1 MGSAARLR
9 GRGVANM
16 PVEALGSVGTV
27 SRGVGLAYRPVGG
40 EAVVVDLAE
49 EGREVKSV
57 GLGRVL
63 ENHGGIIVYLGRCHG
78 GRSVKCNRWKSG
90 RDSVLA
96 GRIDLKS
103 APLVRSASGIVG
115 LDRSLFTGRI
125 GMSCEVDVGSE
136 VP

>member
-9 GRGVANM
+9 GRGVANV
-16 PVEALGSVGTV
+16 PVEALGPVGTV

-49 EGREVKSV
+49 EGREVEGV

-63 ENHGGIIVYLGRCHG
+63 EDHGGIIVYLGHRHG
-78 GRSVKCNRWKSG
+78 GRSVECNRWQIG

-96 GRIDLKS
+96 GRIVLKS

-115 LDRSLFTGRI
+115 LDGSLSTGR
-125 GMSCEVDVGSE
+125 VG
-136 VP
+136 